1 MDVQSNQQANEVEKL
16 RLQVAE
22 LERKNQELS
31 KQIRV
36 NESLYQGILDALPIN
51 IFLED
56 PEGRTLYA
64 NKQVC
69 LSNGVSLDKIVG
81 KTIFDYF
88 PREIAEMNRAY
99 DLEVWKKRQ
108 LITRE
113 FPSGY
118 KGEEHHMFSGKTII
132 HIDESDE
139 DVLLGFALEIT
150 DRVRAENRL
159 KESEEKFRSLTE
171 QAADSFFLIG
181 TDGMIT
187 EVNPTAC
194 EVLNFSK
201 EELLKM
207 STEMV
212 FSKLPE
218 KIKHLKIES
227 KEQASSNFEDMMMGN
242 HEIQIPVD
250 INIRLI
256 HIGENQMYFALCRD
270 IRDKK
275 RAEEQIKHM
284 AFHDA
289 LTGLPNRWAIQ
300 SILEEHM
307 AKKNESPSLL
317 GFLLLD
323 LDYFKVVN
331 DSLGHEAGDLLLQE
345 VSKRLQSATEHREV
359 KLARFG
365 GDEFIALIPQL
376 SSEKEITG
384 ICERIMDVMAAPF
397 LIKGQKLNISTSMGI
412 SFYPKD
418 GTDLNSLIKNADLA
432 MYGSKELGRSC
443 YSLYHPEMKHHA
455 NKRMDLE
462 ILLRRALDE
471 NEFILHYQPKVNL
484 QTGEIKAVE
493 ALIRWKNKLGQLIL
507 PNAFIPIAEETG
519 LIVQIG
525 EWVMR
530 EACRQC
536 KEWQDLGFGNIT
548 ISVNLSPKQF
558 QRHNLMEMILSVLE
572 ETGLSPDSLELEV
585 TEGMVMKNPEEAVRV
600 LQKLKQV
607 GIKISI
613 DDFGTGFSS
622 LSYLKLFPI
631 DTLKLDRTFMANI
644 ERDDTDA
651 KIASAV
657 ISLAHNLKMNVVAEG
672 VENGGQYDFLVN
684 RSCDFAQGNYISK
697 PVEAQEVK
705 RLLVNDEES
714 LMIT

>member
-1 MDVQSNQQANEVEKL
+1 MNVQSIQQAIELEKL
-16 RLQVAE
+16 RSQVAE
-22 LERKNQELS
+22 LERQNQKLS

-36 NESLYQGILDALPIN
+36 NESLYLSILDALPIN

-56 PEGRTLYA
+56 PEGRTIYA

-88 PREIAEMNRAY
+88 PLEIAKLNRAY

-139 DVLLGFALEIT
+139 DFLLGFALEIT

-181 TDGMIT
+181 TDGMFT

-201 EELLKM
+201 EELLRM

-218 KIKHLKIES
+218 KIKHLKIDS
-227 KEQASSNFEDMMMGN
+227 KEQASSNFEDLMTGKDDT
-242 HEIQIPVD
+242 QIPVD

-275 RAEEQIKHM
+275 RAEAQIKHM

-289 LTGLPNRWAIQ
+289 LTDLPNRWAIQ
-300 SILEEHM
+300 SIIEEHITQ
-307 AKKNESPSLL
+307 KNVSSSIL
-317 GFLLLD
+317 GFILLD

-331 DSLGHEAGDLLLQE
+331 DSLGHEAGDLLLKE
-345 VSKRLQSATEHREV
+345 VSKRLQAATDHREV

-365 GDEFIALIPQL
+365 GDEFIILIPQL
-376 SSEKEITG
+376 SSEKEITE
-384 ICERIMDVMAAPF
+384 ICDRIMEVMAAPF

-443 YSLYHPEMKHHA
+443 YSLYHPDMKHHA

-462 ILLRRALDE
+462 ILLRKALDE
-471 NEFILHYQPKVNL
+471 NEFILYYQPKVNL
-484 QTGEIKAVE
+484 HTGEINGME
-493 ALIRWKNKLGQLIL
+493 ALIRWKNKLNQIIL
-507 PNAFIPIAEETG
+507 PDAFIPIAEETG
-519 LIVQIG
+519 LINPIG
-525 EWVMR
+525 EWVLR

-536 KEWQDLGFGNIT
+536 KEWQDLGFGDLT

-558 QRHNLMEMILSVLE
+558 QRQNLVGMIISVLE
-572 ETGLSPDSLELEV
+572 ETGLSPNSLELEV
-585 TEGMVMKNPEEAVRV
+585 TEGIVMKNPEEAVIV
-600 LQKLKQV
+600 LQELKQL

-622 LSYLKLFPI
+622 LSYLKFFPI
-631 DTLKLDRTFMANI
+631 DILKIDRSFIVNI
-644 ERDDTDA
+644 ERDDADA
-651 KIASAV
+651 KIASAI
-657 ISLAHNLKMNVVAEG
+657 ISLAHSLKINVVAEG
-672 VENGGQYDFLVN
+672 VENGEQYDFLVN
-684 RSCDFAQGNYISK
+684 RACDYAQGNFISK
-697 PVEAQEVK
+697 PVDPKEVK
-705 RLLVNDEES
+705 SLLVNDEAFI
-714 LMIT
+714 IT

>member
-1 MDVQSNQQANEVEKL
+1 MNVQSIQQAIELEKL
-16 RLQVAE
+16 RSQVAE
-22 LERKNQELS
+22 LERQNQKLS

-36 NESLYQGILDALPIN
+36 NESLYLSILDALPIN

-56 PEGRTLYA
+56 PEGRTIYA

-88 PREIAEMNRAY
+88 PLEIAKLNRAY

-139 DVLLGFALEIT
+139 DFLLGFALEIT

-181 TDGMIT
+181 TDGMFT

-201 EELLKM
+201 EELLRM

-218 KIKHLKIES
+218 KIKHLKIDS
-227 KEQASSNFEDMMMGN
+227 KEQASSNFEDLMTGKDDT
-242 HEIQIPVD
+242 QIPVD

-275 RAEEQIKHM
+275 RAEAQIKHM

-289 LTGLPNRWAIQ
+289 LTDLPNRWAIQ
-300 SILEEHM
+300 SIIEEHITQ
-307 AKKNESPSLL
+307 KNVSYSIL
-317 GFLLLD
+317 GFILLD

-331 DSLGHEAGDLLLQE
+331 DSLGHEAGDLLLKE
-345 VSKRLQSATEHREV
+345 VSKRLQAATDHREV

-365 GDEFIALIPQL
+365 GDEFIILIPQL
-376 SSEKEITG
+376 SSEKEITE
-384 ICERIMDVMAAPF
+384 ICDRIMEVMAAPF

-443 YSLYHPEMKHHA
+443 YSLYHPDMKHHA

-462 ILLRRALDE
+462 ILLRKALDE
-471 NEFILHYQPKVNL
+471 NEFILYYQPKVNL
-484 QTGEIKAVE
+484 HTGEINGME
-493 ALIRWKNKLGQLIL
+493 ALIRWKNKLDQIIL
-507 PNAFIPIAEETG
+507 PDAFIPIAEETG
-519 LIVQIG
+519 LINPIG
-525 EWVMR
+525 EWVLR

-536 KEWQDLGFGNIT
+536 KEWQDLGFGDLT

-558 QRHNLMEMILSVLE
+558 QRQNLVGMIISVLE
-572 ETGLSPDSLELEV
+572 ETGLSPNSLELEV
-585 TEGMVMKNPEEAVRV
+585 TEGIVMKNPEEAVIV
-600 LQKLKQV
+600 LQELKQL

-622 LSYLKLFPI
+622 LSYLKFFPI
-631 DTLKLDRTFMANI
+631 DILKIDRSFIVNI
-644 ERDDTDA
+644 ERDDADA
-651 KIASAV
+651 KIASAI
-657 ISLAHNLKMNVVAEG
+657 ISLAHSLKINVVAEG
-672 VENGGQYDFLVN
+672 VENGEQYDFLVN
-684 RSCDFAQGNYISK
+684 RACDYAQGNFISK
-697 PVEAQEVK
+697 PVDPKEVK
-705 RLLVNDEES
+705 SLLVNDEAFI
-714 LMIT
+714 IT

>member
-1 MDVQSNQQANEVEKL
+1 MNVQSNQQANELEKL
-16 RLQVAE
+16 HLQVAE
-22 LERKNQELS
+22 LKRQNQELS

-36 NESLYQGILDALPIN
+36 NESLYQSILDALPIN

-88 PREIAEMNRAY
+88 PRDIAELNRAY
-99 DLEVWKKRQ
+99 DLEVWKNRE
-108 LITRE
+108 LITKE

-139 DVLLGFALEIT
+139 DVLLGFALDIT
-150 DRVRAENRL
+150 DRVRAENSL

-181 TDGMIT
+181 TDGMFT

-194 EVLNFSK
+194 EVLNVSK
-201 EELLKM
+201 EDLLRM

-218 KIKHLKIES
+218 KIKHLKIDS
-227 KEQASSNFEDMMMGN
+227 KEQAFRNFEDIMMGN
-242 HEIQIPVD
+242 HGIPIPVD

-275 RAEEQIKHM
+275 RAEAQIKHM

-300 SILEEHM
+300 SILEEHI
-307 AKKNESPSLL
+307 AKKNEPSSLL
-317 GFLLLD
+317 GFILLD

-345 VSKRLQSATEHREV
+345 VSKRLQTATEHREV

-376 SSEKEITG
+376 SCEEEIAG
-384 ICERIMDVMAAPF
+384 ICEQIMEVMADPF

-462 ILLRRALDE
+462 ILLRRALEE

-493 ALIRWKNKLGQLIL
+493 ALIRWKNKLNQLIL

-519 LIVQIG
+519 LIVPIG

-536 KEWQDLGFGNIT
+536 KEWQDLGFEDIT

-558 QRHNLMEMILSVLE
+558 QKQNLLEMILSVLE

-585 TEGMVMKNPEEAVRV
+585 TEGMVMKNPEEAVMV

-631 DTLKLDRTFMANI
+631 DTLKLDRSFMANI
-644 ERDDTDA
+644 ERDDADA

-672 VENGGQYDFLVN
+672 VENGEQYEFLVN
-684 RSCDFAQGNYISK
+684 RSCDYAQGYYISK

-714 LMIT
+714 LILT